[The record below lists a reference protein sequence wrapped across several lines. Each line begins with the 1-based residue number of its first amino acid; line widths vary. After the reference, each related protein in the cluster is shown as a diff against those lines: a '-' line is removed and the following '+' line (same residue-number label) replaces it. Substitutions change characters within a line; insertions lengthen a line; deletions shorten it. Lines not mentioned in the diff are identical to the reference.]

1 MWKKEGLCLNELD
14 AAVLSRWKPPGCT
27 PQISLDLAL
36 EQCRARARSQ
46 PHMLEPTATAGGD
59 GGLGEG
65 VCVAGPLPGQ
75 PLHTQRR
82 PWGAAPGCFE
92 TGAGLITARFC
103 NGCSRFDWKARRGV
117 GPWKLG
123 QRGAPLGGSCRRS
136 PEPTVRAESLSP
148 CSPPPGD
155 MDAKLLGGRRDN
167 RDCQRPRHP
176 KSDGGQSLEP
186 YYNR

>member
-1 MWKKEGLCLNELD
+1 MR
-14 AAVLSRWKPPGCT
+14 SR
-27 PQISLDLAL
+27 
-36 EQCRARARSQ
+36 
-46 PHMLEPTATAGGD
+46 PTAGATTPH
-59 GGLGEG
+59 GLGEG

-123 QRGAPLGGSCRRS
+123 QRGAFLGGSCRRS

-167 RDCQRPRHP
+167 RDCQRRRHP

>member
-1 MWKKEGLCLNELD
+1 MLQFCHGGSRRGAHPKLALTWPWSSVVHGRAPNLTCLNPQ
-14 AAVLSRWKPPGCT
+14 PPLGG
-27 PQISLDLAL
+27 
-36 EQCRARARSQ
+36 
-46 PHMLEPTATAGGD
+46 TA
-59 GGLGEG
+59 EG

-92 TGAGLITARFC
+92 TGAGLIKARFC

-136 PEPTVRAESLSP
+136 PEPTVPAESLSP

-167 RDCQRPRHP
+167 RDCQRRRHP